1 MFDAKIESHH
11 LTSHQHCDGA
21 TLFGTIMHIYAC
33 ANRARVDI
41 YLSDAFLRHKIKMNT
56 NNYNL
61 HVNYTWMLKMS
72 SIFSHCF
79 VNGRKK
85 FSSKLMCC
93 CQTNYWLPFSALKNC
108 RKLATKDSMYEIYN
122 KKFQNECGDISHN
135 VHNKCKRWRKRLK
148 LYREMRKKNLF
159 EQASSFHCY
168 RTASNPHTD
177 I

>member
-21 TLFGTIMHIYAC
+21 TLFGAILHVYAS

-72 SIFSHCF
+72 SIFSLCF
-79 VNGRKK
+79 VNGRKEI
-85 FSSKLMCC
+85 SSKLMCC
-93 CQTNYWLPFSALKNC
+93 CQTNYWLPFSALIFFSAKWQQKIQCMKFTTKNS
-108 RKLATKDSMYEIYN
+108 KINVA
-122 KKFQNECGDISHN
+122 ISVTTYTIN
-135 VHNKCKRWRKRLK
+135 V
-148 LYREMRKKNLF
+148 
-159 EQASSFHCY
+159 
-168 RTASNPHTD
+168 
-177 I
+177 